1 MFKVGDETMM
11 QILDSEKEQKILPL
25 FRLAFR
31 PFFLAASMLS
41 AVSMLLW
48 GGFWAGNTALSGYM
62 YSNPIWW
69 HSHEMLFGF
78 TGAII
83 IGFLLTAVQNWT
95 GNPGVRG
102 WKLAVIFAF
111 WLIARLGMFTSTPHV
126 LWMVIDLMWMPLAAG
141 FLAQPIIMRRQWN
154 NLFFAPLIVLMTVL
168 NALFHLIA
176 LGGSDIPLRAVSF
189 ATVMVIS
196 VIVLVVGG
204 RVIPFFTWR
213 GTHTEQITRIK
224 GLEYGALVPSWLLLL
239 NVLLPLPEQVSA
251 FTLPAL
257 LAVASIMHLI
267 RFVRWRTLSTIRV
280 PLLWLLHFAYL
291 AMIVGMLLL
300 AEHYSTG
307 RMNYSIALHI
317 VTVGGIGCMIL
328 AMIAR
333 VSLGHTGRALQIKPI
348 IVVAFVALV
357 LATLSRTLLIALQPT
372 MTIQGYIISAGLW
385 ALAFAIFSVVY
396 CPILTQPRID
406 GRPG

>member
-1 MFKVGDETMM
+1 MM

-31 PFFLAASMLS
+31 PFFLAASLLS
-41 AVSMLLW
+41 VVSMLLW
-48 GGFWAGNTALSGYM
+48 GLFWAGNVSLASYM
-62 YSNPIWW
+62 YSNPVWW

-111 WLIARLGMFTSTPHV
+111 WLVARLAMFSSTPH
-126 LWMVIDLMWMPLAAG
+126 LIWMLVDLTWMPLAAG
-141 FLAQPIIMRRQWN
+141 FLAHPIIIRRQWN
-154 NLFFAPLIVLMTVL
+154 NLFFAPLIILMTVL

-176 LGGSDIPLRAVSF
+176 LGLIDTPLRTVSF

-213 GTHTEQITRIK
+213 GTQTEQITRIK
-224 GLEYGALVPSWLLLL
+224 WLEYGALVPSWLLLL
-239 NVLLPLPEQVSA
+239 NVLLPLPEAISA
-251 FTLPAL
+251 FTLPTL
-257 LAVASIMHLI
+257 LVVTGLMNLV
-267 RFVRWRTLSTIRV
+267 RFIRWRSLSTVNV

-291 AMIVGMLLL
+291 AMVIGMLLL
-300 AEHYSTG
+300 GLHFWSDSVGYSL
-307 RMNYSIALHI
+307 ALHTL
-317 VTVGGIGCMIL
+317 TVGGIGCMIL

-333 VSLGHTGRALQIKPI
+333 VSLGHTGRALQIKPL

-357 LATLSRTLLIALQPT
+357 LATLSRTLLIAMYPAL
-372 MTIQGYIISAGLW
+372 TIQAYVVSAGLW
-385 ALAFAIFSVVY
+385 AFSFAIFTAVY
-396 CPILTQPRID
+396 YPILSKPRVD